1 MALACSGLLAST
13 IPAAAVEQLD
23 IEDPYTANSM
33 THWLHNRPRWDSKF
47 NPATN
52 TPPESAAA
60 GGDVQASLK
69 YGTALGMQG
78 AMMIGF
84 GAALVVA
91 CLLLWVWTACKRGM
105 KANGST
111 THPHQQR
118 TARLGTLVIGVI
130 VLAAAIT
137 LGVSTAKIGSAS
149 KDAASAMD
157 NAHDVLSATAGSG
170 STVAQAMQ
178 DVRQTITDAR
188 SEINSLPAEAQGSSD
203 VQDLQAQ
210 LSQMESSLASAS
222 GDVQTALARSGQIAD
237 VLSSASTDV
246 RTTGSGLAIG
256 GAGAAA
262 ASVLAAVPSVA
273 VALAPGMAMTVQ
285 TYMWTSPFLTLAS
298 AGMWTAGAS
307 LYSSS
312 LLLSDVCV
320 APESTLV
327 SVVTPTSDSS
337 SDSATFLWSTTQYYL
352 LQCPRAGVPSK
363 SGEQGSGGGDSDQNI
378 AQVLANADSA
388 AATLVQAAAQV
399 RTKALD
405 AVASMR
411 AARDQAGRSDPTDQ
425 QLDQLQNTAQRGYSS
440 ATSVADAISSASEGL
455 QCDSIMQQVWLP
467 LRTAIC
473 PRGLEAGSAP
483 SFIAAVI
490 TVFFLSII
498 LALGSM
504 IVMCNSRS
512 TRAQPVTPKL

>member
-1 MALACSGLLAST
+1 MALACAGLLASA

-33 THWLHNRPRWDSKF
+33 THWLHSRPRWDSKF

-91 CLLLWVWTACKRGM
+91 SLLLWIWTACKRGM

-118 TARLGTLVIGVI
+118 TARLSTLVIGVI

-149 KDAASAMD
+149 KDASSALD
-157 NAHDVLSATAGSG
+157 NAYEVLSATAGSG
-170 STVAQAMQ
+170 SSVAQAMQ
-178 DVRQTITDAR
+178 TVRQTITDAR
-188 SEINSLPAEAQGSSD
+188 SEINSLPPEAQGNSD

-222 GDVQTALARSGQIAD
+222 GDVQTALARSGEIAD

-262 ASVLAAVPSVA
+262 ASVLAALPSVA
-273 VALAPGMAMTVQ
+273 VALAPGMATTVQ

-363 SGEQGSGGGDSDQNI
+363 SGQQGGGDSDQNLV
-378 AQVLANADSA
+378 QVLASADSA
-388 AATLVQAAAQV
+388 ASTLVQAAAQV
-399 RTKALD
+399 RTKTLD

-411 AARDQAGRSDPTDQ
+411 AARDQAGRSDPSDQ

-490 TVFFLSII
+490 TVCFLSII

-512 TRAQPVTPKL
+512 TRDRPVTPKL